1 MKSIVSFL
9 LFGALVA
16 GTGVGCT
23 KKVSSV
29 NQGTTNLSL
38 LALGDS
44 YTIGELVGESERF
57 ASQTAVLLK
66 QDKINMDPIT
76 YVAKTGWR
84 TDEILAAI
92 DAASLESKYNLVTLL
107 AGVND
112 QFQDV
117 DTATYRTHFTSLV
130 ERAIHYAGDDAA
142 HVFVLSM
149 PDYGVTPSVPTS
161 EKAAVAQEI
170 DNFNAI
176 NRDIASAHGCVYV
189 DITPTTRL
197 MMDDSSLI
205 APDGLHPS
213 GKEYAQ
219 WATLLAPL
227 IHERVK

>member
-1 MKSIVSFL
+1 MKSIFSIL
-9 LFGALVA
+9 LFGALIA
-16 GTGVGCT
+16 GPGVGCT
-23 KKVSSV
+23 KKVSVS

-44 YTIGELVGESERF
+44 YTIGQLVGESERF

-66 QDKINMDPIT
+66 QDKINMAPIT

-92 DAASLESKYNLVTLL
+92 DASSMKPTYNLVTLL

-112 QFQDV
+112 QFQNV
-117 DTATYRTHFTSLV
+117 DTATYRIHFTSLV
-130 ERAIHYAGDDAA
+130 EKAIQYAGDDPA

-149 PDYGVTPSVPTS
+149 PDYGVTPSVPPS
-161 EKAAVAQEI
+161 NKAAVAQEI
-170 DNFNAI
+170 DNFNGI
-176 NRDIASAHGCVYV
+176 NRDIASAYGCVYI

-205 APDGLHPS
+205 ASDGLHPS

-219 WATLLAPL
+219 WASLIAPL